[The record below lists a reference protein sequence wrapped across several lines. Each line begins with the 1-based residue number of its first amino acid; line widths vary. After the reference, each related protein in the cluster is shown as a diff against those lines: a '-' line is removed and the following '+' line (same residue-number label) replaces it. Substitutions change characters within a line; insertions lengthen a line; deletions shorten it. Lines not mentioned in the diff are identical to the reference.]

1 MKSTRSISM
10 LAAFALA
17 MASVFVFSDVSFG
30 QGRYAN
36 QYSRQDVSN
45 IIRDLEQ
52 SSNSFSADF
61 DREMD
66 RSPIN
71 GRPDEDRFNA
81 NVRDFENSLDRLR
94 RNFDRNNDWWSVRSD
109 VQNVINRAQSVNTM
123 MNSISFRRNLE
134 RQWNSMR
141 RNLNRLADTFDLPGL
156 AGGGWQG
163 GPWQPGYPGRGYP
176 NQVSPPSWA
185 RGTFYGVAPDGS
197 QIILTIND
205 DGGVTAN
212 VGGSMSYG
220 SYVRGNSL
228 YIQGNASRVSR
239 RGNGIRTISDLN
251 GETIDYGRNSFG
263 QRPGYPNYPNNPN
276 YPNYPG
282 NPPVGSDVPNWVVG
296 SFTGR
301 NPQNGGTI
309 YLTITYDG
317 RVTVNMDGNYSY
329 GTVNGTVLSMGGY
342 TSNIQQIRN
351 GIRTVSTLD
360 GQRIDYRR
368 N

>member
-1 MKSTRSISM
+1 M

-17 MASVFVFSDVSFG
+17 MASVFVFSNVSLG
-30 QGRYAN
+30 QGRYVN

-45 IIRDLEQ
+45 IIRALEQ
-52 SSNSFSADF
+52 SSNTFSADF

-66 RSPIN
+66 RSRIN
-71 GRPDEDRFNA
+71 GTGAEDQYNS
-81 NVRDFENSLDRLR
+81 NVRNFENSLDRLR
-94 RNFDRNNDWWSVRSD
+94 RNFDRNNDWWSVRSE
-109 VQNVINRAQSVNTM
+109 VQEVMNRAQSVNTM
-123 MNSISFRRNLE
+123 MISIAFRRNLE

-141 RNLNRLADTFDLPGL
+141 RELNRLADTFDLPGL
-156 AGGGWQG
+156 GGGGWQG
-163 GPWQPGYPGRGYP
+163 GPWQSGEYTGGGMP

-205 DGGVTAN
+205 NGSATAN
-212 VGGSMSYG
+212 IGGSMSYG

-228 YIQGNASRVSR
+228 YIQGNASRVVR
-239 RGNGIRTISDLN
+239 RGNGFSTISNLN
-251 GETIDYGRNSFG
+251 GETINYSRSSYGQG
-263 QRPGYPNYPNNPN
+263 PGYPTGPG
-276 YPNYPG
+276 YPG
-282 NPPVGSDVPNWVVG
+282 GYPAGGNVPNWVVG
-296 SFTGR
+296 SYTGR

-317 RVTVNMDGNYSY
+317 RVTVNMDGNLSY
-329 GTVNGTVLSMGGY
+329 GTINGTLLSMGGY
-342 TSNIQQIRN
+342 TSNVQQTRN
-351 GIRTVSTLD
+351 GIRTISTLD